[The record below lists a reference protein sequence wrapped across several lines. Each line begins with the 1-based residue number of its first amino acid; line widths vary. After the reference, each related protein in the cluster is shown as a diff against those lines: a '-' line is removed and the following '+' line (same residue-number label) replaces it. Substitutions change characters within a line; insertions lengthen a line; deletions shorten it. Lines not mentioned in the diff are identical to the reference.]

1 MLYSRIVSLLSF
13 SSGIRSGSLA
23 GDLERAGEGI
33 DASTVWGGIGCC
45 AARLFSSR
53 EVDRLLLET
62 GVSSLL
68 WEKQG
73 VYYVP
78 RPSLPFPDVGP
89 ERRKEAKK
97 WKWLPVV
104 ALQGYVNGILPEG
117 EPPDLYFEE
126 RQRSAAVDR
135 ATGSAVPYYRKRIVP
150 HPGVRGVL
158 VADISEELRHVFES
172 AMRLLGDT
180 GLGGERSHGWGRF
193 EVGFID
199 GGKTPFGAVP
209 PEKAK
214 GAMALGAFL
223 PDKEESALIGRSAR
237 EGKKPL
243 GYEIQRMRGFTGE
256 ASDISKP
263 TVACLAAGSVFP
275 FLPRGKSED
284 ITPAF
289 SEHPVFF
296 NGRPPFLPVA

>member
-1 MLYSRIVSLLSF
+1 MGYSRIVSLLSF

-23 GDLERAGEGI
+23 GDLERTREGI

-45 AARLFSSR
+45 AARLFSSTD
-53 EVDRLLLET
+53 VNRLLQEA

-68 WEKQG
+68 WEKEG
-73 VYYVP
+73 VFYVP
-78 RPSLPFPDVGP
+78 RPRVPFPDVGP
-89 ERRKEAKK
+89 EKRKEAKK
-97 WKWLPVV
+97 WTWLPVET
-104 ALQGYVNGILPEG
+104 LRGYVNGVLPEG
-117 EPPDLYFEE
+117 KPPDLFYEE
-126 RQRSAAVDR
+126 RLRSAAVDR
-135 ATGSAVPYYRKRIVP
+135 ATGCAVPYFRKRIVP
-150 HPGVRGVL
+150 HIGVRGVL
-158 VADISEELRHVFES
+158 AADLPEDLRSLFKS

-193 EVGFID
+193 EVSFID
-199 GGKTPFGAVP
+199 GGQTPFGAVP
-209 PEKAK
+209 PDKAN

-223 PDKEESALIGRSAR
+223 PDKAESALIGRCAR

-275 FLPRGKSED
+275 FLPRGTAED

-289 SEHPVFF
+289 ADHSVIF